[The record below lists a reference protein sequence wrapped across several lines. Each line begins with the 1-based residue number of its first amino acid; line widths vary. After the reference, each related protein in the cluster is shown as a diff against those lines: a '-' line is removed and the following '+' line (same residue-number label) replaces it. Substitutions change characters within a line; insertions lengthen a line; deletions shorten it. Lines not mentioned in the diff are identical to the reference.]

1 MKMFKGDIDERWSR
15 IITASGSPSMQML
28 LSQACR
34 LRAIHKEG
42 RFFWKSY
49 RVEVEVNAKWINMVQ
64 SRKNYLREACQREL
78 GTKKVTVFLI
88 AVSR

>member
-1 MKMFKGDIDERWSR
+1 MKLFKSDLDERWSR
-15 IITASGSPSMQML
+15 IITASGD
-28 LSQACR
+28 CR
-34 LRAIHKEG
+34 LRAIHKDG

-64 SRKNYLREACQREL
+64 SRRNYLEEAFQQEL

-88 AVSR
+88 AV

>member
-1 MKMFKGDIDERWSR
+1 
-15 IITASGSPSMQML
+15 MQML

-34 LRAIHKEG
+34 LRAIHKDG

-49 RVEVEVNAKWINMVQ
+49 RVEIEASARWINMIQ
-64 SRKNYLREACQREL
+64 SRKDLLEEACQREL

-88 AVSR
+88 AV

>member
-1 MKMFKGDIDERWSR
+1 
-15 IITASGSPSMQML
+15 MQML

-49 RVEVEVNAKWINMVQ
+49 RVEVEANAKWINMIQ
-64 SRKNYLREACQREL
+64 SRKDLLEEACQREL

-88 AVSR
+88 AV

>member
-1 MKMFKGDIDERWSR
+1 MKMFKGDVDERWSR

-28 LSQACR
+28 LAQACR
-34 LRAIHKEG
+34 LRAIHRDG

-49 RVEVEVNAKWINMVQ
+49 RVEIEANAKWLNMIQ
-64 SRKNYLREACQREL
+64 SRRNYLEEACQREL

-88 AVSR
+88 AV